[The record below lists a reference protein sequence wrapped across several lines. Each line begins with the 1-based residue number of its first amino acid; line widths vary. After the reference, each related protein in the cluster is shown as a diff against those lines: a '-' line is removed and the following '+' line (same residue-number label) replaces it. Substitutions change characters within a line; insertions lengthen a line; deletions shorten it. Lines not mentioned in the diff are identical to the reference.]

1 MPFNKASRILL
12 AALLGLSSASLTVQA
27 AQRGRI
33 TLLEGSGGPLQRGI
47 PPGMATPMFV
57 NGTASDSVALDD
69 VNSFERLYISQSR
82 LMIPQSDRDVLIELY
97 NATNGDGWHR
107 NANWKSNKP
116 ISEWYGVTTDSSGR
130 VTELD
135 LSENALTGKIPPALG
150 NLTNLEYL
158 NLRTNSGPMAGGNLT
173 GRIPPALGNLTNLIG
188 LDLSWNQLTG
198 TIPPALSN
206 LTNLKYLIL
215 STNKLRGTIPPA
227 LADLT
232 NLIELVLHENQLTGR
247 IPPTLANLTNLKSL
261 YLSSNQLTGA
271 IPPAL
276 GNLTNL
282 TELVLSINQLT
293 GTIPPALGNLTNLT
307 VLVLHENQLT
317 GRIPPTL
324 ANLTNLIELD
334 LSWNK
339 LTGTIPAALFKIPHF
354 TYKTDDE
361 LLLY

>member
-33 TLLEGSGGPLQRGI
+33 TLLEGSGGSLQRGI
-47 PPGMATPMFV
+47 PPGMATPTFV
-57 NGTASDSVALDD
+57 NGAASDSVALDN

-135 LSENALTGKIPPALG
+135 LSENALTG
-150 NLTNLEYL
+150 
-158 NLRTNSGPMAGGNLT
+158 
-173 GRIPPALGNLTNLIG
+173 RIPPALGNLTNLIG

-198 TIPPALSN
+198 TIPPTLGN